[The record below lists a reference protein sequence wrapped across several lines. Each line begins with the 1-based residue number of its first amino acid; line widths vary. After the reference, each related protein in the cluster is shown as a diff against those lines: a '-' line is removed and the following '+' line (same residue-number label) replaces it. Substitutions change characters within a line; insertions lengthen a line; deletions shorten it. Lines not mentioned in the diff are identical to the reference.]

1 MKLSGTHCLIASLIF
16 IASAVTQLQA
26 QTYTL
31 GFDQAQYNV
40 EPNGSTA
47 LRVIL
52 TEQISSGQA
61 ARLATGGD
69 NGLFGFGLGLD
80 FSAVSGGTNGS
91 TFGVLIVDA
100 MFAQDGTTNF
110 GATDV
115 SFEASENV
123 LTNADGEFGVNGQFT
138 SPTTFELE
146 LGIVTFNAGDAGSST
161 TVQAMAHVVPD
172 ANVFLFADGHQPTI
186 NYSSAEIIVSGGV
199 PLKGDVNLSGTVN
212 FLDIAAFIGAL
223 QTSVFQAEADC
234 NCDGVVNFLDIA
246 AFIQILQGP

>member
-1 MKLSGTHCLIASLIF
+1 MKFYGMRRLIALLILF
-16 IASAVTQLQA
+16 ASAATQLQA

-31 GFDQAQYNV
+31 GFNQTQYDA
-40 EPNGSTA
+40 EPNGSVA
-47 LRVIL
+47 LRVVL
-52 TEQISSGQA
+52 TEQISSGQT

-80 FSAVSGGTNGS
+80 FSTVSGGSSGS
-91 TFGVLIVDA
+91 TFGVLIVDG
-100 MFAQDGTTNF
+100 MFAQDGTTDL
-110 GATDV
+110 GAASV

-123 LTNADGEFGVNGQFT
+123 LTNADGEFGVNGQMT
-138 SPTTFELE
+138 SPTTYELE

-161 TVQAMAHVVPD
+161 TVQAIDHVVPD

-186 NYSSAEIIVSGGV
+186 NYSSAEIVVSAGGA
-199 PLKGDVNLSGTVN
+199 LKGDVNLSGSVN
-212 FLDIAAFIGAL
+212 FLDIAAFIGVL

-246 AFIQILQGP
+246 AFIQILQIQ